1 MPLVLVSSPR
11 FFDHTTPPG
20 HPERPERAGVF
31 DAVAAAW
38 RERGGLVL
46 EPRPAT
52 FDEIRRVHSER
63 HLAAIEATRGRALM
77 LDMDTFTSPETA
89 DLAELAAGAGL
100 TALDRVLDGSA
111 RRALALVRPPGHHA
125 ETDRAMGFCFYN
137 NIAVTAAAALSRGVH
152 RIAIVDWD
160 VHHGNGTQYSFE
172 HDPRVLFVSVH
183 EHPCYPGTGG
193 VDEIGEGEGR
203 GLTVNVPLEGGATDG
218 DYALVF
224 DDIVVPILDRFQPE
238 LVLVS
243 AGFDPH
249 ERDPLAHMRMTAE
262 GFGRLARAV
271 AAVADRHAGGRLI
284 AMTEG
289 GYELDALRESL
300 DAVIRVFAG
309 DAAWLDQRRV
319 TAPTGRGARAANAVR
334 AAQAERWPGL

>member
-137 NIAVTAAAALSRGVH
+137 NIAVTAAAALSR
-152 RIAIVDWD
+152 
-160 VHHGNGTQYSFE
+160 
-172 HDPRVLFVSVH
+172 
-183 EHPCYPGTGG
+183 
-193 VDEIGEGEGR
+193 
-203 GLTVNVPLEGGATDG
+203 
-218 DYALVF
+218 
-224 DDIVVPILDRFQPE
+224 
-238 LVLVS
+238 
-243 AGFDPH
+243 
-249 ERDPLAHMRMTAE
+249 
-262 GFGRLARAV
+262 
-271 AAVADRHAGGRLI
+271 
-284 AMTEG
+284 
-289 GYELDALRESL
+289 
-300 DAVIRVFAG
+300 
-309 DAAWLDQRRV
+309 
-319 TAPTGRGARAANAVR
+319 
-334 AAQAERWPGL
+334 